1 VSAGNESYRTTAKY
15 YDAAYAAKQ
24 DLVDAPFYVELAR
37 KHGGPVLEIGCGTG
51 RLLLPITREDVEIH
65 GVDNS
70 PAMLDVLKTR
80 VENEPPEVRRRILL
94 HQGDM
99 REFRLS
105 GKYPL
110 VIMPFRPLQHMH
122 CVEDQVRALA
132 TAAFHLQ
139 GAGIFAFDVFYP
151 KFDLISKGVDE
162 EVLELEWPA
171 DSDGNRIVRRYIRK
185 ESIDKI
191 RQMFQFTF
199 VFRTYEGDNLVR
211 EETEPFALSYYTYP
225 HLRALFLLAGLEVME
240 EYGSFARAPLDNN
253 AQEMVLSSE
262 EGESVMLEGYRWGAR

>member
-1 VSAGNESYRTTAKY
+1 MSAGNESYRTTAKY

-51 RLLLPITREDVEIH
+51 RVLLLIAREGVEIH

-70 PAMLDVLKTR
+70 AAMLDVLKTR
-80 VENEPPEVRRRILL
+80 IEKEPPEVSRRIVL

-122 CVEDQVRALA
+122 SVEDQVRGLT

-151 KFDLISKGVDE
+151 KFDLIAKGVGE

-171 DSDGNRIVRRYIRK
+171 DSGGNKSGGTKIVRRYIRK
-185 ESIDKI
+185 ESVDKV

-199 VFRTYEGDNLVR
+199 IFRTYKGDNLVR
-211 EETEPFALSYYTYP
+211 EEAEPFALSYYTYP
-225 HLRALFLLAGLEVME
+225 HLLALFLLAGLEVVE
-240 EYGSFARAPLDNN
+240 EYGS
-253 AQEMVLSSE
+253 
-262 EGESVMLEGYRWGAR
+262 